1 MAKGKIKPLMPTLRE
16 KKRYLVYEVISKSR
30 FNDAVHVNK
39 AILDASKEFL
49 GNLGMA
55 KAGILPLDDQWS
67 QNIQRGVIRVSNKH
81 VDNAKAAFVFV
92 KSIGNHEAIVR
103 SVGASGVLKRA
114 KQKYFNAAQ

>member
-1 MAKGKIKPLMPTLRE
+1 MAKGKLKPLMPTLRE

-30 FNDAVHVNK
+30 HNDAVHVNK

-49 GNLGMA
+49 GSLGMA

-67 QNIQRGVIRVSNKH
+67 QNTQRGIVRVSNKH
-81 VDNAKAAFVFV
+81 ADNVKASFIFV

-114 KQKYFNAAQ
+114 KEKYFNVAQ